1 MKRRKKARIGLNRL
15 FRLPLRWFLLSVLM
29 GLTGMVVF
37 IVALFVHPLSGM
49 SLLTLIPVLWL
60 FSFGSLRARLLNG
73 LPLIALFAFL
83 FTGFTYG
90 RWDQSTWVF
99 IAVPYVGLVLKP
111 RRHPLKYAMIL
122 ISTLMILANGYGVLD
137 IGIVMRIGYTLVIY
151 GVFMPPILLSRIK
164 REIRKLRDH

>member
-1 MKRRKKARIGLNRL
+1 
-15 FRLPLRWFLLSVLM
+15 
-29 GLTGMVVF
+29 
-37 IVALFVHPLSGM
+37 
-49 SLLTLIPVLWL
+49 
-60 FSFGSLRARLLNG
+60 
-73 LPLIALFAFL
+73 
-83 FTGFTYG
+83 
-90 RWDQSTWVF
+90 VF